1 MVKRSTGDDAP
12 RPGSIVPRVPC
23 PKSQPMAPAASASA
37 PMSAI
42 ERARCFRLSVEAA
55 IAASGS
61 ANAGLASASA
71 NCAALANRSA
81 GNLANACVSAALTL
95 AGTIGLRVATGT
107 ASSVTTLVNTAC
119 TVGPVC
125 GGSPTSIS

>member
-1 MVKRSTGDDAP
+1 
-12 RPGSIVPRVPC
+12 
-23 PKSQPMAPAASASA
+23 MAPAASASA

-42 ERARCFRLSVEAA
+42 ERPGRFRLPSVVVGLAP
-55 IAASGS
+55 SGS
-61 ANAGLASASA
+61 VNAGLASASA

-107 ASSVTTLVNTAC
+107 ASSVTTFVNTAC